1 MTKFIFDACSLIYLT
16 KINLKEKLT
25 KLGEVIVSQ
34 TVKNELIEEIDQFED
49 AKILNRNIENKIEIL
64 KIKKLRRVAIN

>member
-1 MTKFIFDACSLIYLT
+1 MTKFVFDACSLIYLT

-34 TVKNELIEEIDQFED
+34 TVKNELVEEIDQFED
-49 AKILNRNIENKIEIL
+49 AKTLNRNI
-64 KIKKLRRVAIN
+64 